1 MSSERTRIMHTSTR
15 DKTTSVPIM
24 LILLV
29 LLSVFLFVS
38 AAPHQPLWWTVVAG
52 IAVVGCGWGALASSL
67 RRSSK

>member
-1 MSSERTRIMHTSTR
+1 MHALAR
-15 DKTTSVPIM
+15 DKTTTVPVM

-38 AAPHQPLWWTVVAG
+38 AAPHQPLWWTIVAG
-52 IAVVGCGWGALASSL
+52 IAVVGCGWGALATSV